1 MSNMYVDTIRKTG
14 GSLGTDIRVKNTSV
28 YETDG
33 GTSTTQNLVQSL
45 VKAYVCYTTSS
56 STAIHGSESF
66 NHSSLSDEGTG
77 QTKFTM
83 TNPMS
88 ASKFSLSD
96 SGGDGSA
103 GYSSWVEDDDF
114 STSTYEF
121 HLGNGSFGSQDG
133 PYHAGQVI
141 GDLA

>member
-1 MSNMYVDTIRKTG
+1 MSTLKTNTLTGTTSAGSILVTGEG
-14 GSLGTDIRVKNTSV
+14 GS
-28 YETDG
+28 
-33 GTSTTQNLVQSL
+33 TTTNLQQGL
-45 VKAYVCYTTSS
+45 IKAYVCYTTSS
-56 STAIHGSESF
+56 TTAIHGSESF

-77 QTKFTM
+77 ATKFTM

-121 HLGNGSFGSQDG
+121 HLGNGSYSSQDG

-141 GDLA
+141 GELA

>member
-1 MSNMYVDTIRKTG
+1 MASE
-14 GSLGTDIRVKNTSV
+14 LRVNTLKDANGNNSIA
-28 YETDG
+28 
-33 GTSTTQNLVQSL
+33 TSTVASGTI
-45 VKAYVCYTTSS
+45 KAYVCYSTSS
-56 STAIHGSESF
+56 GTAIHGSESF

-83 TNPMS
+83 ASPMS

-96 SGGDGSA
+96 SGGDATA
-103 GYSSWVEDDDF
+103 GYSSWVQDDEF
-114 STSTYEF
+114 STTTYEF
-121 HLGNGSFGSQDG
+121 NLGNSTFNSQDG

>member
-1 MSNMYVDTIRKTG
+1 MGSQLKVDTITG
-14 GSLGTDIRVKNTSV
+14 VTTAGSVAVTGEGN
-28 YETDG
+28 
-33 GTSTTQNLVQSL
+33 STTTNLQQGL
-45 VKAYVCYTTSS
+45 LKAYVCYTTSS

-77 QTKFTM
+77 ATKFTM

-114 STSTYEF
+114 STSTYEL
-121 HLGNGSFGSQDG
+121 HLGTGSFNSQDG

-141 GDLA
+141 GELA

>member
-1 MSNMYVDTIRKTG
+1 MTSQLNVDTIKGKSTA
-14 GSLGTDIRVKNTSV
+14 GSITIQGEGSA
-28 YETDG
+28 
-33 GTSTTQNLVQSL
+33 TTNLQQGLIKS
-45 VKAYVCYTTSS
+45 YVCYSTSS
-56 STAIHGSESF
+56 GTAIHGNESF

-96 SGGDGSA
+96 SGGDATG
-103 GYSSWVEDDDF
+103 GYSSWVQDDEF

-121 HLGNGSFGSQDG
+121 NLGNGSFSSQDG